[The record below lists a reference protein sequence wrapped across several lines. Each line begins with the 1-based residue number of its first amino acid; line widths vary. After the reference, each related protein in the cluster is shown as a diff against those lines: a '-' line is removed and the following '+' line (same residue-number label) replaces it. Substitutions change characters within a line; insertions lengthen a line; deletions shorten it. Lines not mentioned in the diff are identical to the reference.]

1 MGSPPRWA
9 DPDKA
14 RAYQQWTVDP
24 CGVSTSQHPL
34 GTREFFAD
42 VEWHR
47 YQEYAPW
54 MRAVMGFDRYAGRRL
69 LEVGCG
75 MGTDLAQFARAGSR
89 VCGTDLTLRSLEI
102 ARHRFALDGLSGQ
115 FLSCDAEALPF
126 PPESFEVVYSN
137 GVLHHT
143 PDTAKAIEEIYRVL
157 MPGGTAMVMLYHRH
171 SLYYWGR
178 LFFWF
183 GLLRGEL
190 WRKSMAEILRERV
203 EYSTSNARPLVK
215 VYSRGEARRLFQAF
229 RRVEVS
235 VRQLT
240 LNFLPLP
247 RAWRRVLAS
256 WLEPLAGWNLII
268 KAQK

>member
-1 MGSPPRWA
+1 MPLR
-9 DPDKA
+9 DLDKA

-24 CGVSTSQHPL
+24 CGVSTSQHSP

-42 VEWHR
+42 VERYR

-54 MRAVMGFDRYAGRRL
+54 LPTVMGFDRYPGKRL

-75 MGTDLAQFARAGSR
+75 MGTDLVQFARAGSR
-89 VCGTDLTLRSLEI
+89 VCGTDLTVRSLEI
-102 ARHRFALDGLSGQ
+102 ARQQFAVGGLSGQ

-126 PPESFEVVYSN
+126 PDASFDVVYSN

-143 PDTAKAIEEIYRVL
+143 PDTAKAVAEIHRVL
-157 MPGGTAMVMLYHRH
+157 KPGGTAIVMLYHRH

-178 LFFWF
+178 LVFWF

-190 WRKSMAEILRERV
+190 WRKSMQEILRERV
-203 EYSTSNARPLVK
+203 EYSTSGARPLVK

-247 RAWRRVLAS
+247 RAWQRVLAF